1 MERVMTPVRQKQGTG
16 KAAAG
21 CETGDLLL
29 TRDDF
34 GKIAAMLHADAGI
47 HLAETKAALVYAR
60 LAKRLRGLG
69 LESFRDYCA
78 LVDSREGRDERQ
90 KMLAALTTNV
100 TKFFREP
107 HHFDHLAKSVL
118 PPLVEAARRGG
129 KIRIWSAA
137 CSNGQEPYSIAL
149 TLLALM
155 PDAARYD
162 VKVLATDIDPN
173 MLTEADR
180 GVYSEAALAA
190 VPAALRARWLFR
202 VPGKGDRGRETAEL
216 KVADNVRAL
225 VSFREL
231 NLVGAWPM
239 KGRFHAIFCRNVAIY
254 FTEATQRELWSRFVP
269 RLELGGTLYI
279 GHSERLTGPAAAAF
293 ETEGITTYRLASA
306 TAREASP

>member
-1 MERVMTPVRQKQGTG
+1 MSPVRHKER
-16 KAAAG
+16 AREPAAG
-21 CETGDLLL
+21 CEAGDLLL

-34 GKIAAMLHADAGI
+34 GRIAAMLHADAGI
-47 HLAETKAALVYAR
+47 HLTETKAALVYSR
-60 LAKRLRGLG
+60 LAKRLRSLG

-78 LVDSREGRDERQ
+78 LVDSRQGHDERQ
-90 KMLAALTTNV
+90 SMLAALTTNV

-129 KIRIWSAA
+129 KIRLWSAA

-149 TLLALM
+149 TLLSVM

-173 MLTEADR
+173 MLKEADR
-180 GVYSEAALAA
+180 GVYSESAVAA
-190 VPAALRARWLFR
+190 VPAALRARWFFR
-202 VPGKGDRGRETAEL
+202 VSGKSDRGREPAEL

-239 KGRFHAIFCRNVAIY
+239 KGLFHAIFCRNVAIY
-254 FTEATQRELWSRFVP
+254 FTEETQRELWSRFMP
-269 RLELGGTLYI
+269 RLEPGGTLYI
-279 GHSERLTGPAAAAF
+279 GHSERLTGPAAEAF
-293 ETEGITTYRLASA
+293 ETDGITTYRRLGTA
-306 TAREASP
+306 AREVRP